1 MVARIPLIVNPDAA
15 QIQELPAGDTLD
27 LPVVTLTADGTI
39 ADKAAVVLTS
49 AGKAKTISSVG
60 ETQIAGT
67 VFHTGSGTE
76 AVYTLHDGAWFG
88 DEGVVVAAW
97 QIKSST
103 SSLNQRLHIQPGEL
117 TNANQISWGTRV
129 NVDELP
135 IDNVA
140 LASNGKDIGI
150 LMYTIGT
157 AVRVRTITIQND
169 KTIYLGNSVTVRA
182 NTSEGSLCYIGE
194 YLGKSHFAVAYKSST
209 NESGVTV
216 LNCGGSNNITLGTH
230 VQVEGATTNTHS
242 TTHLIPLTDGQ
253 SGSNHKFI
261 VQVGQ
266 LNGNV
271 TTHVGS
277 SKGTTIW
284 YIGHGYT
291 PAELGSAADPVY
303 LHNDHKNGSTYDPV
317 NKKYIIW
324 HNKGNDQEGILR
336 VYDVDDTGFRETINF
351 KFATRFVID
360 GVEHTHHSMYP
371 TVEVT
376 DKGQISL
383 TFNIGSGVNTGL
395 RLVGSYNHE
404 KTNILWGSD
413 IISNIGAVPVWSGEN
428 TRYAQQ
434 VKADDGKIINLYQNG
449 ETDSFNVSGKS
460 CVIQTATTTLTA
472 DNFLGF
478 SAGAYSNGD
487 TARIKVSGNT
497 VTGSFTIGKKYYI
510 RDNGAISTDTIEVGR
525 SFNVVAGKAISATT
539 LLITEV

>member
-39 ADKAAVVLTS
+39 AANSAVVLTS
-49 AGKAKTISSVG
+49 AGKAKAISTVG

-67 VFHTGSGTE
+67 VFHTGSSSE

-103 SSLNQRLHIQPGEL
+103 SGLNQRLQIQPGEL

-140 LASNGKDIGI
+140 IVSNGKDIGL
-150 LMYTIGT
+150 LMYTIGS

-169 KTIYLGNSVTVRA
+169 KTIYLGNSVTVQA
-182 NTSEGSLCYIGE
+182 NSSEGSICYIGE
-194 YLGKSHFAVAYKSST
+194 YLGKSHFAVAYKQT
-209 NESGVTV
+209 TGTGNESYIKIISS
-216 LNCGGSNNITLGTH
+216 NGSNNTTLSS
-230 VQVEGATTNTHS
+230 QYKVEGATTNAHS
-242 TTHLIPLTDGQ
+242 TTHLIPLTNYDSDGY
-253 SGSNHKFI
+253 HKFI

-271 TTHVGS
+271 TTHVCT
-277 SKGTTIW
+277 SKGTTLW

-317 NKKYIIW
+317 NKKYIVW

-336 VYDVDDTGFRETINF
+336 VYDVDNTGFSETINF

-360 GVEHTHHSMYP
+360 GIEHTHNSMYP

-383 TFNIGSGVNTGL
+383 TFNGGSGSNVGL

-404 KTNILWGSD
+404 RTNLIWGAY
-413 IISNIGAVPVWSGEN
+413 IPNIGSVPVWSNEN

-434 VKADDGKIINLYQNG
+434 VKADDGKIINLWQNG

-478 SAGAYSNGD
+478 SSAAYSNND
-487 TARIKVSGNT
+487 AARIKVSGNT
-497 VTGSFTIGKKYYI
+497 VSGSFTIGKKYYI
-510 RDNGAISTDTIEVGR
+510 RDNGVISTDAVEIGR
-525 SFNVVAGKAISATT
+525 SFNIPAGKAISTTT
-539 LLITEV
+539 LLIT